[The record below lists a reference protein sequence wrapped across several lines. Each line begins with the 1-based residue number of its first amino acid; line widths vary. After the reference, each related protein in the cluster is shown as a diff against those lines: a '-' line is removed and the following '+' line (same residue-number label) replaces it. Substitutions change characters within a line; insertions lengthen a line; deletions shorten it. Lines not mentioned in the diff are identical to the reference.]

1 MMGENKNQEAM
12 SKMKALKKMRWKRPV
27 MTLGPWKTL
36 ERKLNFKL
44 DKKFQ
49 FEDTRAVPNFEGNM
63 M

>member
-1 MMGENKNQEAM
+1 MMGDSKIQEAM
-12 SKMKALKKMRWKRPV
+12 SKMKALKKMQWKRPA
-27 MTLGPWKTL
+27 MNLGHWKTL

-44 DKKFQ
+44 AEKCQ